1 MKSISIKGART
12 HNLKNID
19 VDIPRNKLVVITG
32 LSGSGK
38 SSLAFDTLYAEGQRR
53 YVESL
58 SAYAR
63 QFLSMMEK
71 PDVDQIEGLSP
82 AISIEQKSAS
92 HNPRSTVGT
101 VTEIYDYLRLLY
113 SRVGT
118 PKCPDHDI
126 ELKAKSISE
135 ITDQICSFEEGKK
148 IMIIAP
154 IVRGKKGEHLAVY
167 EDLRQEGF
175 VRAKVNEKIY
185 SLDEFPEL
193 EKNKKHNISAVVDR
207 LVVKSNEEFRQRV
220 AESVETAS
228 NFSDGI
234 IEIDF
239 MDGKNES
246 ILFSTNF
253 SCPECG
259 YSIPELEP
267 RMFSFNSPFGACDKC
282 DGLGVI
288 QFIDPSKL
296 IPDEDVSINN
306 GAIKGWTRRNRFY
319 FYQLKCL
326 ANHYNFSLSEKWK
339 NLDKEIKK
347 IILWGSEDV
356 IDFSKRWRSG
366 SRLVR
371 KHKFEGV
378 ITNTQRRFRDT
389 DSEYM
394 RNELSKLLSDKNLMH
409 AMALEIKKNWPE
421 RKVLYLSAE
430 KFMYQFIKALRF
442 KDTMSFK
449 QQFRSVDV
457 LMVDDIQFIAGK
469 DSTQEEFFH
478 TFNTLIDHN
487 HQVVISADR
496 SPVDLDGIEERIRS
510 RLGWGLVTDIHA
522 SDYELRL
529 GVLQTK
535 AKKHVEDNPEIII
548 KDNILEFLAQR
559 IDSNIRVLEGALNR
573 VIAYSS
579 FVNKPLTIEMA
590 QEVLKDLIRASQRK
604 ITIDDIQRKVADY
617 YNIRLSDLLSAR
629 RSRTI
634 ARPRQVAMYLSKILT
649 TRSLPEIGRK
659 FGGRDHTTVIHAVK
673 RIESLQDSDNA
684 IQEEVEVL
692 SRALEN

>member
-1 MKSISIKGART
+1 MSEKSSKIVDIKSSWERTLSVLRAELGEATFRSWFKHIEFGELIEKKLVLYVPTKFMKDWIHT
-12 HNLKNID
+12 HYSDRILTILKND
-19 VDIPRNKLVVITG
+19 NIPISSIFFELQKFKTTKESQDNNLEKTNTPSKPSVQAKYLPDENGDHNSMLGAPLDPNLSFDNFVVG
-32 LSGSGK
+32 GSNE
-38 SSLAFDTLYAEGQRR
+38 L
-53 YVESL
+53 
-58 SAYAR
+58 AYAAAKR
-63 QFLSMMEK
+63 
-71 PDVDQIEGLSP
+71 I
-82 AISIEQKSAS
+82 
-92 HNPRSTVGT
+92 
-101 VTEIYDYLRLLY
+101 TEVE
-113 SRVGT
+113 RV
-118 PKCPDHDI
+118 
-126 ELKAKSISE
+126 
-135 ITDQICSFEEGKK
+135 
-148 IMIIAP
+148 
-154 IVRGKKGEHLAVY
+154 
-167 EDLRQEGF
+167 
-175 VRAKVNEKIY
+175 
-185 SLDEFPEL
+185 
-193 EKNKKHNISAVVDR
+193 
-207 LVVKSNEEFRQRV
+207 
-220 AESVETAS
+220 
-228 NFSDGI
+228 
-234 IEIDF
+234 
-239 MDGKNES
+239 
-246 ILFSTNF
+246 
-253 SCPECG
+253 
-259 YSIPELEP
+259 
-267 RMFSFNSPFGACDKC
+267 SFNPLFLYGGV
-282 DGLGVI
+282 GLG
-288 QFIDPSKL
+288 K
-296 IPDEDVSINN
+296 
-306 GAIKGWTRRNRFY
+306 T
-319 FYQLKCL
+319 
-326 ANHYNFSLSEKWK
+326 H
-339 NLDKEIKK
+339 
-347 IILWGSEDV
+347 
-356 IDFSKRWRSG
+356 
-366 SRLVR
+366 
-371 KHKFEGV
+371 
-378 ITNTQRRFRDT
+378 
-389 DSEYM
+389 
-394 RNELSKLLSDKNLMH
+394 LMH

-579 FVNKPLTIEMA
+579 FVKKPLTIEMA
-590 QEVLKDLIRASQRK
+590 QEVLMDLIRASQRK

-673 RIESLQDSDNA
+673 RIESLQDTDNT
-684 IQEEVEVL
+684 IQEEVDVL

>member
-1 MKSISIKGART
+1 MSEKNSKTVDIKSSWDRTLSVLRAELGEATFRSWFKHIEFGELTEKKLVLYVPTKFMKDWIHT
-12 HNLKNID
+12 HYSDRILTILKND
-19 VDIPRNKLVVITG
+19 NIPVSSIFFELQKFKTTKEPLNNNLEKTTTSSKPSTHTKYSSDESGDHNSMLGAPLDPNLSFDNFVVG
-32 LSGSGK
+32 GSNE
-38 SSLAFDTLYAEGQRR
+38 L
-53 YVESL
+53 
-58 SAYAR
+58 AYAAAKR
-63 QFLSMMEK
+63 
-71 PDVDQIEGLSP
+71 I
-82 AISIEQKSAS
+82 
-92 HNPRSTVGT
+92 
-101 VTEIYDYLRLLY
+101 TEVE
-113 SRVGT
+113 RV
-118 PKCPDHDI
+118 
-126 ELKAKSISE
+126 
-135 ITDQICSFEEGKK
+135 
-148 IMIIAP
+148 
-154 IVRGKKGEHLAVY
+154 
-167 EDLRQEGF
+167 
-175 VRAKVNEKIY
+175 
-185 SLDEFPEL
+185 
-193 EKNKKHNISAVVDR
+193 
-207 LVVKSNEEFRQRV
+207 
-220 AESVETAS
+220 
-228 NFSDGI
+228 
-234 IEIDF
+234 
-239 MDGKNES
+239 
-246 ILFSTNF
+246 
-253 SCPECG
+253 
-259 YSIPELEP
+259 
-267 RMFSFNSPFGACDKC
+267 SFNPLFLYGGV
-282 DGLGVI
+282 GLG
-288 QFIDPSKL
+288 K
-296 IPDEDVSINN
+296 
-306 GAIKGWTRRNRFY
+306 T
-319 FYQLKCL
+319 
-326 ANHYNFSLSEKWK
+326 H
-339 NLDKEIKK
+339 
-347 IILWGSEDV
+347 
-356 IDFSKRWRSG
+356 
-366 SRLVR
+366 
-371 KHKFEGV
+371 
-378 ITNTQRRFRDT
+378 
-389 DSEYM
+389 
-394 RNELSKLLSDKNLMH
+394 LMH

-496 SPVDLDGIEERIRS
+496 SPADLDGIEERIRS

-535 AKKHVEDNPEIII
+535 AKKHFEDNPEIII

-590 QEVLKDLIRASQRK
+590 QEVLKDLIRASQRR

-684 IQEEVEVL
+684 IQEEVEIL

>member
-1 MKSISIKGART
+1 MSEKNSKTVDIKSSWDRTLSVLRAELGEATFRSWFKHIEFGELTEKKLILYVPTKFMKDWIHT
-12 HNLKNID
+12 HYSDRILTILKND
-19 VDIPRNKLVVITG
+19 NIPVSSIFFELQKFKTTKEPLNNNLEKTTTSSKPSIHTKYSSDESGDHNSMLGAPLDPNLSFDNFVVG
-32 LSGSGK
+32 GSNE
-38 SSLAFDTLYAEGQRR
+38 L
-53 YVESL
+53 
-58 SAYAR
+58 AYAAAKR
-63 QFLSMMEK
+63 
-71 PDVDQIEGLSP
+71 I
-82 AISIEQKSAS
+82 
-92 HNPRSTVGT
+92 
-101 VTEIYDYLRLLY
+101 TEVE
-113 SRVGT
+113 RV
-118 PKCPDHDI
+118 
-126 ELKAKSISE
+126 
-135 ITDQICSFEEGKK
+135 
-148 IMIIAP
+148 
-154 IVRGKKGEHLAVY
+154 
-167 EDLRQEGF
+167 
-175 VRAKVNEKIY
+175 
-185 SLDEFPEL
+185 
-193 EKNKKHNISAVVDR
+193 
-207 LVVKSNEEFRQRV
+207 
-220 AESVETAS
+220 
-228 NFSDGI
+228 
-234 IEIDF
+234 
-239 MDGKNES
+239 
-246 ILFSTNF
+246 
-253 SCPECG
+253 
-259 YSIPELEP
+259 
-267 RMFSFNSPFGACDKC
+267 SFNPLFLYGGV
-282 DGLGVI
+282 GLG
-288 QFIDPSKL
+288 K
-296 IPDEDVSINN
+296 
-306 GAIKGWTRRNRFY
+306 T
-319 FYQLKCL
+319 
-326 ANHYNFSLSEKWK
+326 H
-339 NLDKEIKK
+339 
-347 IILWGSEDV
+347 
-356 IDFSKRWRSG
+356 
-366 SRLVR
+366 
-371 KHKFEGV
+371 
-378 ITNTQRRFRDT
+378 
-389 DSEYM
+389 
-394 RNELSKLLSDKNLMH
+394 LMH

-590 QEVLKDLIRASQRK
+590 QEVLKDLIRASQRR

>member
-1 MKSISIKGART
+1 MSEKNSKTVDIKSSWDRTLSVLRAELGEATFRSWFKHIEFGELTEKKLVLYVPTKFMKDWIHT
-12 HNLKNID
+12 HYSDRILTILKND
-19 VDIPRNKLVVITG
+19 NIPISSIFFELQKFKTTKEPLNNNLEKTTTSSKPSIHTKYSSDESGDHNSMLGAPLDSNLSFDNFVVG
-32 LSGSGK
+32 GSNE
-38 SSLAFDTLYAEGQRR
+38 L
-53 YVESL
+53 
-58 SAYAR
+58 AYAAAKR
-63 QFLSMMEK
+63 
-71 PDVDQIEGLSP
+71 I
-82 AISIEQKSAS
+82 
-92 HNPRSTVGT
+92 
-101 VTEIYDYLRLLY
+101 TEVE
-113 SRVGT
+113 RV
-118 PKCPDHDI
+118 
-126 ELKAKSISE
+126 
-135 ITDQICSFEEGKK
+135 
-148 IMIIAP
+148 
-154 IVRGKKGEHLAVY
+154 
-167 EDLRQEGF
+167 
-175 VRAKVNEKIY
+175 
-185 SLDEFPEL
+185 
-193 EKNKKHNISAVVDR
+193 
-207 LVVKSNEEFRQRV
+207 
-220 AESVETAS
+220 
-228 NFSDGI
+228 
-234 IEIDF
+234 
-239 MDGKNES
+239 
-246 ILFSTNF
+246 
-253 SCPECG
+253 
-259 YSIPELEP
+259 
-267 RMFSFNSPFGACDKC
+267 SFNPLFLYGGV
-282 DGLGVI
+282 GLG
-288 QFIDPSKL
+288 K
-296 IPDEDVSINN
+296 
-306 GAIKGWTRRNRFY
+306 T
-319 FYQLKCL
+319 
-326 ANHYNFSLSEKWK
+326 H
-339 NLDKEIKK
+339 
-347 IILWGSEDV
+347 
-356 IDFSKRWRSG
+356 
-366 SRLVR
+366 
-371 KHKFEGV
+371 
-378 ITNTQRRFRDT
+378 
-389 DSEYM
+389 
-394 RNELSKLLSDKNLMH
+394 LMH

-629 RSRTI
+629 RSRTK

>member
-1 MKSISIKGART
+1 VSEKNSKTVDIKSSWDRTLSVLRAELGEATFRSWFKHIEFGELTEKKLVLYVPTKFMKDWIHT
-12 HNLKNID
+12 HYSDRILTILKND
-19 VDIPRNKLVVITG
+19 NIPVSSIFFELQKFKTTKEPLNNNLEKTTTSSKPSIHTKYSSDESGDHNSMLGAPLDPNLSFDNFVVG
-32 LSGSGK
+32 GSNE
-38 SSLAFDTLYAEGQRR
+38 L
-53 YVESL
+53 
-58 SAYAR
+58 AYAAAKR
-63 QFLSMMEK
+63 
-71 PDVDQIEGLSP
+71 I
-82 AISIEQKSAS
+82 
-92 HNPRSTVGT
+92 
-101 VTEIYDYLRLLY
+101 TEVE
-113 SRVGT
+113 RV
-118 PKCPDHDI
+118 
-126 ELKAKSISE
+126 
-135 ITDQICSFEEGKK
+135 
-148 IMIIAP
+148 
-154 IVRGKKGEHLAVY
+154 
-167 EDLRQEGF
+167 
-175 VRAKVNEKIY
+175 
-185 SLDEFPEL
+185 
-193 EKNKKHNISAVVDR
+193 
-207 LVVKSNEEFRQRV
+207 
-220 AESVETAS
+220 
-228 NFSDGI
+228 
-234 IEIDF
+234 
-239 MDGKNES
+239 
-246 ILFSTNF
+246 
-253 SCPECG
+253 
-259 YSIPELEP
+259 
-267 RMFSFNSPFGACDKC
+267 SFNPLFLYGGV
-282 DGLGVI
+282 GLG
-288 QFIDPSKL
+288 K
-296 IPDEDVSINN
+296 
-306 GAIKGWTRRNRFY
+306 T
-319 FYQLKCL
+319 
-326 ANHYNFSLSEKWK
+326 H
-339 NLDKEIKK
+339 
-347 IILWGSEDV
+347 
-356 IDFSKRWRSG
+356 
-366 SRLVR
+366 
-371 KHKFEGV
+371 
-378 ITNTQRRFRDT
+378 
-389 DSEYM
+389 
-394 RNELSKLLSDKNLMH
+394 LMH

-673 RIESLQDSDNA
+673 RIESLKDSDNA

-692 SRALEN
+692 SRALES

>member
-1 MKSISIKGART
+1 VSEKNSKTVDIKSSWDRTLSVLRAELGEATFRSWFKHIEFGELTEKKLVLYVPTKFMKDWIHT
-12 HNLKNID
+12 HYSDRILTILKND
-19 VDIPRNKLVVITG
+19 NIPVSSIFFELQKFKTTKEPLNNNLEKTTTSSKPSIHTKYSSGESGDHNSMLGAPLDPNLSFDNFVVG
-32 LSGSGK
+32 GSNE
-38 SSLAFDTLYAEGQRR
+38 L
-53 YVESL
+53 
-58 SAYAR
+58 AYAAAKR
-63 QFLSMMEK
+63 
-71 PDVDQIEGLSP
+71 I
-82 AISIEQKSAS
+82 
-92 HNPRSTVGT
+92 
-101 VTEIYDYLRLLY
+101 TEVE
-113 SRVGT
+113 RV
-118 PKCPDHDI
+118 
-126 ELKAKSISE
+126 
-135 ITDQICSFEEGKK
+135 
-148 IMIIAP
+148 
-154 IVRGKKGEHLAVY
+154 
-167 EDLRQEGF
+167 
-175 VRAKVNEKIY
+175 
-185 SLDEFPEL
+185 
-193 EKNKKHNISAVVDR
+193 
-207 LVVKSNEEFRQRV
+207 
-220 AESVETAS
+220 
-228 NFSDGI
+228 
-234 IEIDF
+234 
-239 MDGKNES
+239 
-246 ILFSTNF
+246 
-253 SCPECG
+253 
-259 YSIPELEP
+259 
-267 RMFSFNSPFGACDKC
+267 SFNPLFLYGGV
-282 DGLGVI
+282 GLG
-288 QFIDPSKL
+288 K
-296 IPDEDVSINN
+296 
-306 GAIKGWTRRNRFY
+306 T
-319 FYQLKCL
+319 
-326 ANHYNFSLSEKWK
+326 H
-339 NLDKEIKK
+339 
-347 IILWGSEDV
+347 
-356 IDFSKRWRSG
+356 
-366 SRLVR
+366 
-371 KHKFEGV
+371 
-378 ITNTQRRFRDT
+378 
-389 DSEYM
+389 
-394 RNELSKLLSDKNLMH
+394 LMH

-590 QEVLKDLIRASQRK
+590 QEVLKDLIRASQRR

>member
-1 MKSISIKGART
+1 MSEKNSKTVDIKSSWDRTLSVLRAELGEATFRSWFKHIEFGQLTEKKLVLYVPTKFMKDWIHT
-12 HNLKNID
+12 HYSDRILTILKND
-19 VDIPRNKLVVITG
+19 NIPVSSIFFELQKFKTTKEPLNNNLEKTTTSSKPSIHTKYSSDESGDHNSMLGAPLDPNLSFDNFVVG
-32 LSGSGK
+32 GSNE
-38 SSLAFDTLYAEGQRR
+38 L
-53 YVESL
+53 
-58 SAYAR
+58 AYAAAKR
-63 QFLSMMEK
+63 
-71 PDVDQIEGLSP
+71 I
-82 AISIEQKSAS
+82 
-92 HNPRSTVGT
+92 
-101 VTEIYDYLRLLY
+101 TEVE
-113 SRVGT
+113 RV
-118 PKCPDHDI
+118 
-126 ELKAKSISE
+126 
-135 ITDQICSFEEGKK
+135 
-148 IMIIAP
+148 
-154 IVRGKKGEHLAVY
+154 
-167 EDLRQEGF
+167 
-175 VRAKVNEKIY
+175 
-185 SLDEFPEL
+185 
-193 EKNKKHNISAVVDR
+193 
-207 LVVKSNEEFRQRV
+207 
-220 AESVETAS
+220 
-228 NFSDGI
+228 
-234 IEIDF
+234 
-239 MDGKNES
+239 
-246 ILFSTNF
+246 
-253 SCPECG
+253 
-259 YSIPELEP
+259 
-267 RMFSFNSPFGACDKC
+267 SFNPLFLYGGV
-282 DGLGVI
+282 GLG
-288 QFIDPSKL
+288 K
-296 IPDEDVSINN
+296 
-306 GAIKGWTRRNRFY
+306 T
-319 FYQLKCL
+319 
-326 ANHYNFSLSEKWK
+326 H
-339 NLDKEIKK
+339 
-347 IILWGSEDV
+347 
-356 IDFSKRWRSG
+356 
-366 SRLVR
+366 
-371 KHKFEGV
+371 
-378 ITNTQRRFRDT
+378 
-389 DSEYM
+389 
-394 RNELSKLLSDKNLMH
+394 LMH

-590 QEVLKDLIRASQRK
+590 QEVLKDLIRASQRR

>member
-1 MKSISIKGART
+1 MSEKYSKTVDIKSSWDRTLSVLRAELGEATFRSWFKHIEFGELTEKKLVLYVPTKFMKDWIHT
-12 HNLKNID
+12 HYSDRILTILKND
-19 VDIPRNKLVVITG
+19 NIPVSSIFFELQKFKTTKEPLNNNLEKTTTSSKPSIHTKYSSDESGDHNSMLGAPLDPNLSFDNFVVG
-32 LSGSGK
+32 GSNE
-38 SSLAFDTLYAEGQRR
+38 L
-53 YVESL
+53 
-58 SAYAR
+58 AYAAAKR
-63 QFLSMMEK
+63 
-71 PDVDQIEGLSP
+71 I
-82 AISIEQKSAS
+82 
-92 HNPRSTVGT
+92 
-101 VTEIYDYLRLLY
+101 TEVE
-113 SRVGT
+113 RV
-118 PKCPDHDI
+118 
-126 ELKAKSISE
+126 
-135 ITDQICSFEEGKK
+135 
-148 IMIIAP
+148 
-154 IVRGKKGEHLAVY
+154 
-167 EDLRQEGF
+167 
-175 VRAKVNEKIY
+175 
-185 SLDEFPEL
+185 
-193 EKNKKHNISAVVDR
+193 
-207 LVVKSNEEFRQRV
+207 
-220 AESVETAS
+220 
-228 NFSDGI
+228 
-234 IEIDF
+234 
-239 MDGKNES
+239 
-246 ILFSTNF
+246 
-253 SCPECG
+253 
-259 YSIPELEP
+259 
-267 RMFSFNSPFGACDKC
+267 SFNPLFLYGGV
-282 DGLGVI
+282 GLG
-288 QFIDPSKL
+288 K
-296 IPDEDVSINN
+296 
-306 GAIKGWTRRNRFY
+306 T
-319 FYQLKCL
+319 
-326 ANHYNFSLSEKWK
+326 H
-339 NLDKEIKK
+339 
-347 IILWGSEDV
+347 
-356 IDFSKRWRSG
+356 
-366 SRLVR
+366 
-371 KHKFEGV
+371 
-378 ITNTQRRFRDT
+378 
-389 DSEYM
+389 
-394 RNELSKLLSDKNLMH
+394 LMH

-590 QEVLKDLIRASQRK
+590 QEVLKDLIRASQRR